1 MTLASLIR
9 NVTLTMAVFAAAMP
23 AGAETI
29 RLAMNGA
36 EDLATNSEYAFVV
49 AFRDALAASGI
60 TVEVHPS
67 DALGS
72 EKERLGQ
79 TTQGLIQVNLAAATT
94 PASMSP
100 LLRGT
105 ILPFFFRSSAEFDEV
120 IARTPLL
127 ETINK
132 PLIENGVRV
141 VAFNQRGLD
150 AGIFNTK
157 RAIASLADLEAL
169 RMRALNK
176 SQVAF
181 FEALGVQSTV
191 VPWGEVANALQT
203 GIVDGYV
210 NPPNSALR
218 VGHTQ
223 YLKHYTAADLAP
235 SMRAVLVSED
245 WWSGMDEAQRKQ
257 VALAVQAGVAANRAW
272 VVDWGKQVAERFR
285 EAGVTVTELAP
296 GERDKMKA
304 RAQPIYKAM
313 LGDAGLAAYESAFA
327 AVR

>member
-1 MTLASLIR
+1 MSLASLMR
-9 NVTLTMAVFAAAMP
+9 SVFLCVVVATAATA

-36 EDLATNSEYAFVV
+36 ENLETNSEYAFVV
-49 AFRDALAASGI
+49 AFRDALAGAGV

-79 TTQGLIQVNLAAATT
+79 TAQGLIHVNLAAATT

-105 ILPFFFRSSAEFDEV
+105 ILPFFFRSSAEFDTV
-120 IARTPLL
+120 MAKTPLL
-127 ETINK
+127 EKINAAM
-132 PLIENGVRV
+132 IENGVRV

-157 RAIASLADLEAL
+157 RAVATLTDLEAL
-169 RMRALNK
+169 RMRALSK

-181 FEALGVQSTV
+181 FETLGVQSTV

-210 NPPNSALR
+210 NPPNAALR

-223 YLKHYTAADLAP
+223 YLKHYTPADLAP

-245 WWSGMDEAQRKQ
+245 WWSGMNDKQRAQ
-257 VALAVQAGVAANRAW
+257 VAGAIRAGVAANRAW
-272 VVDWGKQVAERFR
+272 VVEWGKQVDARFR
-285 EAGVTVTELAP
+285 DAGVTVTALAP

-304 RAQPIYKAM
+304 RAQATYKAL
-313 LGDAGLAAYESAFA
+313 LGDDGLAVYESAFA

>member
-1 MTLASLIR
+1 MSLASFMR
-9 NVTLTMAVFAAAMP
+9 CVTLGVAVCVAATS

-36 EDLATNSEYAFVV
+36 EDLETNSEYAFVV
-49 AFRDALAASGI
+49 AFRDALAAAGLS
-60 TVEVHPS
+60 VEVHPS

-79 TTQGLIQVNLAAATT
+79 TAQGLIHVNLAAATT

-120 IARTPLL
+120 MAKTPLL
-127 ETINK
+127 EAINA
-132 PLIENGVRV
+132 PLAENGVRV
-141 VAFNQRGLD
+141 VAFTQRGLD
-150 AGIFNTK
+150 AGIFNT
-157 RAIASLADLEAL
+157 RRPVATLGDLEAL

-176 SQVAF
+176 GQVAF
-181 FEALGVQSTV
+181 FETLGVQSTV

-210 NPPNSALR
+210 NPPNAALR

-223 YLKHYTAADLAP
+223 YLKHYTPADLAP

-245 WWSGMDEAQRKQ
+245 WWTAMDEGVRAK
-257 VALAVQAGVAANRAW
+257 VADAVRAGVAANRAW
-272 VVDWGKQVAERFR
+272 VVEWGRQVDERFR
-285 EAGVTVTELAP
+285 QAGVTVTALAP
-296 GERDKMKA
+296 GERDRMKA
-304 RAQPIYKAM
+304 RAQATYGAM
-313 LGDAGLAAYESAFA
+313 LGADGLAVYESAFA
-327 AVR
+327 QVR